1 MNGMVEM
8 EVARELGSG
17 EKIVWCGK
25 PRAGLSLSPGDII
38 FIPFSILWCGFAIFW
53 ESSVIATGAPF
64 FFKLWGIPFVLVGLY
79 MVIGRFFADAKARE
93 KTWYAVTNE
102 RVLISGGLFSRS
114 LRSLYLK
121 TLGEISFLEKGDRS
135 GTIIFGTTGP
145 FPAWMMSSVNSIP
158 GSGRNAPPAFVN
170 IENARTVYDTIRQ
183 SQRQA

>member
-17 EKIVWCGK
+17 EMIVWCGK
-25 PRAGLSLSPGDII
+25 PRAGLALSPGDII
-38 FIPFSILWCGFAIFW
+38 FVPFSILWCGFAIFW

-102 RVLISGGLFSRS
+102 RVLISCGLFNRR
-114 LRSLYLK
+114 LRSLPLK
-121 TLGEISFLEKGDRS
+121 TLGEISLSEKGDRS
-135 GTIIFGTTGP
+135 GTIILGTTGP
-145 FPAWMMSSVNSIP
+145 FPAWMITSVSSIP
-158 GSGRNAPPAFVN
+158 GSARNAPPAFVN
-170 IENARTVYDTIRQ
+170 IDNARTVYDAIRE